1 MWFTSRAVTIL
12 VSLVVSLLPFASRA
26 ADKQTVRLGLT
37 EKKATLQSS
46 FGGILDHLKS
56 SSSIEFV
63 VTAYDDYDQLYAAFK
78 EKKIDLALVGAVRYV
93 EARSETGA
101 IPVIAEGGM
110 ARSVI
115 VVRTDSPIKDV
126 KSLAGKTF
134 AMGYEGST
142 STHLM
147 PLLLLSKHRVK
158 ESDLNRI
165 DFIGADHEKIVNQ
178 VLSGKSDAGAVV
190 ETVYERHKDTLRALE
205 TSDPFPGSPL
215 MARKDADPAMIEE
228 VRKVFL
234 SYRPV
239 PGQRFHS
246 GAIAVTNTDYNQIRF
261 LCKVVL
267 GKTYL

>member
-1 MWFTSRAVTIL
+1 MRFSSRAVAVL
-12 VSLVVSLLPFASRA
+12 VSFLVPLFPLAADA
-26 ADKQTVRLGLT
+26 ADKTTLRMGVT

-46 FGGILDHLKS
+46 FGGLLDHLKS
-56 SSSIEFV
+56 SDSFDFV
-63 VTAYDDYDQLYAAFK
+63 VTAYDDYDQLYAAFR
-78 EKKIDLALVGAVRYV
+78 ERRIDLALVGAVKYV

-110 ARSVI
+110 TRSVI
-115 VVRTDSPIKDV
+115 VVKADSPIREV
-126 KSLAGKTF
+126 RSLAGKTF

-158 ESDLNRI
+158 ESDLGKI
-165 DFIGADHEKIVNQ
+165 DFIGADHDKIVSQ
-178 VLSGKSDAGAVV
+178 VLSGKADAAAIV
-190 ETVYERHKDTLRALE
+190 ETVFERYKDKLRALE

-215 MARKDADPAMIEE
+215 MAHKDADPAMIEG

-234 SYRPV
+234 SYKPV
-239 PGQRFHS
+239 PGQRFYG
-246 GAIAVTNTDYNQIRF
+246 GAIAVTNADFNQIRF